1 MMMVS
6 LAGRMALFFIK
17 KPVDPNMDGAK
28 IQLSQEERT
37 LLMNPGWILTK
48 NSIMGKVG
56 ELLAGLSEDFRS
68 HFPEELIARM
78 TLEELTPQDT
88 GLLPPNWASPKIS
101 KGENYK
107 GLPWMV
113 LDYPRAFGRQ
123 DVLAI
128 RTLFWWGHYFS
139 VTLHLKGRY
148 RNLWLPVIRGR
159 IALLAKAGFHV
170 GVSDDEWRHELD
182 TDSYLPL
189 REDMHTVI
197 GKERLFLKLS
207 ARCELDR
214 WDDASS
220 VLLELFRVLVEV
232 LTTRDHTS
240 G

>member
-1 MMMVS
+1 
-6 LAGRMALFFIK
+6 
-17 KPVDPNMDGAK
+17 MDGAK
-28 IQLSQEERT
+28 VQLSQEERT

-56 ELLAGLSEDFRS
+56 QLLAALSEDFRR
-68 HFPEELIARM
+68 HFPEAAIGRM
-78 TLEELTPQDT
+78 AGPP
-88 GLLPPNWASPKIS
+88 LLPPNWLSPKIS

-113 LDYPRAFGRQ
+113 LDYPRAFGRE

-148 RNLWLPVIRGR
+148 RDLWLPVIRKR
-159 IALLAKAGFHV
+159 IALLAEAGFHISI
-170 GVSDDEWRHELD
+170 SDDEWRHELD
-182 TDSYLPL
+182 SDSYLPL
-189 REDMHTVI
+189 RKDMDTVMEE
-197 GKERLFLKLS
+197 ERLFLKLS
-207 ARCELDR
+207 AKCGLDR

-232 LTTRDHTS
+232 LTGRD
-240 G
+240 

>member
-1 MMMVS
+1 M
-6 LAGRMALFFIK
+6 
-17 KPVDPNMDGAK
+17 NGAK

-48 NSIMGKVG
+48 NSIMAKVG
-56 ELLAGLSEDFRS
+56 ELLAGLSQEFS
-68 HFPEELIARM
+68 LHFPEEVIGRM
-78 TLEELTPQDT
+78 ALQERSPGEDA
-88 GLLPPNWASPKIS
+88 GLLPANWASPKIS

-148 RNLWLPVIRGR
+148 LNDWLPFIRER
-159 IALLAKAGFHV
+159 IALLAAAGFHA
-170 GVSDDEWRHELD
+170 GISNDEWRHELD
-182 TDSYLPL
+182 SGSYLPL
-189 REDMHTVI
+189 QEDMDTTI
-197 GKERLFLKLS
+197 GQGRLFLKLS
-207 ARCELDR
+207 AKCGLDK
-214 WDDASS
+214 WDEAGS

-232 LTTRDHTS
+232 LTARDH
-240 G
+240 